1 MATGLTRWTPT
12 ADLFRDRFG
21 RLFDQAFSDLRSTFE
36 TGEDVASRN
45 WLPAVDI
52 SETED
57 ALQLYAELP
66 GMTRDDVDITLENNL
81 LSIRGE
87 RKFEKDVKKE
97 NFHRIERTY
106 GSFSRT
112 FTLPSNVRSDEVKAS
127 FKDGVLH
134 IEIPKAEEAKPRK
147 IAIK

>member
-1 MATGLTRWTPT
+1 MTTGLTRWTPGSE
-12 ADLFRDRFG
+12 LFRDRFS
-21 RLFDQAFSDLRSTFE
+21 RLFDQAFADFRNFE

-45 WLPAVDI
+45 WMPAVDI
-52 SETED
+52 SETDD
-57 ALQLYAELP
+57 ALLLYAELP
-66 GMTRDDVDITLENNL
+66 GMTKDDVDITLENNL

-87 RKFEKDVKKE
+87 RKFEKEAQKE

-106 GSFSRT
+106 GSFSRS

-127 FKDGVLH
+127 FKDGLLH

-147 IAIK
+147 ISIK

>member
-1 MATGLTRWTPT
+1 MTTGLTRWTPS
-12 ADLFRDRFG
+12 AELFRDRFS
-21 RLFDQAFSDLRSTFE
+21 RLFDQAFSDYRPTFE
-36 TGEDVASRN
+36 SGEDVSSRN

-52 SETED
+52 SETDE
-57 ALQLYAELP
+57 ALLLYAELP
-66 GMTRDDVDITLENNL
+66 GMTKEDVDITLENNL

-97 NFHRIERTY
+97 NFHRIERTF
-106 GSFSRT
+106 GSFARS

-127 FKDGVLH
+127 FADGVLQ